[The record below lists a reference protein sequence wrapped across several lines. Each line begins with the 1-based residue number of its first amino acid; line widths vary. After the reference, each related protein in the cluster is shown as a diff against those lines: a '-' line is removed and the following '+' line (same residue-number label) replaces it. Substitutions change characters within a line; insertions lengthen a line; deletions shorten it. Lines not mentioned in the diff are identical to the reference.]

1 MTAQVPLRSRRAES
15 TPSTNLLHRG
25 YNPRIRGERASLNT
39 KAVMSERNHTN
50 RWLVLVIVCVAQFMV
65 VLDATIVN
73 VALPSIQHGLHFS
86 ASSLQWIVNAYT
98 LVFGGFLLLG
108 GRAADLFG
116 RQLLFIAGVVVFTS
130 ASLLNGLATTSQV
143 LIGGRAL
150 QGLGA
155 ALVSPAALS
164 IVTTTFAEGRERTRA
179 LGVWSAIAAGGG
191 AVGLVVGGFLTGAL
205 SWRWVFFINL
215 PIGIAAVLLAW
226 RFVPNSRAE
235 ERPET
240 VDVAGA
246 VTVTAGLLVLVY
258 DIVKAQQYGWTSGR
272 TLGLA
277 ALAVGLLT
285 AFVLIEH
292 RSRAPLIRLGIFRI
306 RSLTASNGAMLF
318 VVSGLFAMFYF
329 ASLYVQD
336 VLGYSP
342 LKAGLAFLPVTAGI
356 VIGAGLSQTAIKVMS
371 ARHVPL
377 IGVALAAGGLFL
389 LGRVP
394 THGIYL
400 SDLLPGLLLMSI
412 GMGLVFVPLTLIAT
426 TNIGP
431 EDAGLASGL
440 LNTTQQVGG
449 ALGLAILST
458 LATSRTN
465 HVVNGFGSVASV
477 AEKTAAQVD
486 GYRLAFTAGAFLML
500 AAGIVVLGLLRRADV
515 ATIDAEEAVTA
526 PV

>member
-1 MTAQVPLRSRRAES
+1 MPTMS
-15 TPSTNLLHRG
+15 TRPD
-25 YNPRIRGERASLNT
+25 
-39 KAVMSERNHTN
+39 TN

-73 VALPSIQHGLHFS
+73 VALPSIQQSLHFS
-86 ASSLQWIVNAYT
+86 PSSLQWIVNAYT

-116 RQLLFIAGVVVFTS
+116 RQLLFVVGVIVFTA
-130 ASLLNGLATTSQV
+130 ASLLNGLASTSNV

-150 QGLGA
+150 QG
-155 ALVSPAALS
+155 
-164 IVTTTFAEGRERTRA
+164 

-191 AVGLVVGGFLTGAL
+191 AVGLVVGGFLTDVL

-215 PIGIAAVLLAW
+215 PIGIAAVLLAL
-226 RFVPNSRAE
+226 RYVHNSRAE

-272 TLGLA
+272 TLGLG
-277 ALAVGLLT
+277 ALALLLLA
-285 AFVLIEH
+285 AFVLIES
-292 RSRAPLIRLGIFRI
+292 RSRAPLIRLDIFRI
-306 RSLTASNGAMLF
+306 RSLTASNTAMLF
-318 VVSGLFAMFYF
+318 VMSGLFAMFYF

-356 VIGAGLSQTAIKVMS
+356 VIGAGLSQVAIKAMS
-371 ARHVPL
+371 ARRVPL
-377 IGVALAAGGLFL
+377 IGVVLAAGGLFL
-389 LGRVP
+389 LARIP
-394 THGIYL
+394 THGTYVQ
-400 SDLLPGLLLMSI
+400 DLLPGLLLLSV

-426 TNIGP
+426 TNIAP
-431 EDAGLASGL
+431 SDAGLASGL

-449 ALGLAILST
+449 ALGLAVLST

-465 HVVNGFGSVASV
+465 HVVDSFGHVASV
-477 AEKTAAQVD
+477 AEKTSAQVD
-486 GYRLAFTAGAFLML
+486 GYQLAFAAGGFLML
-500 AAGIVVLGLLRRADV
+500 AAGLVVIGLLRRSDV
-515 ATIDAEEAVTA
+515 ATIEAGEAATA
-526 PV
+526 PA